1 VNRKSAPPAILL
13 MGPTAVGKTAL
24 ALDLVRRLPCDIISV
39 DSGQVYRGMDIGTA
53 KPGQEVLRAAPHRL
67 IDIRD
72 PGERYSAAGFREDA
86 LTEMRDI
93 VRAGRIPLLVG
104 GTMLYFRALTQGL
117 STLPAADDA
126 IRTQLEAEA
135 AARGWDALHARLA
148 GVDPRAAARIH
159 PNDPQRI
166 QRALEVYEITGV
178 PMSELQAARQT
189 QAAAPDYDFTRL
201 VLMPQDREVL
211 RQTIETR
218 FHTMLEHGLLDE
230 VEALQRR
237 GDLHAGLPSMR
248 AVGYRQVWAYLA
260 GEIDHATMVGQAVTA
275 TRQYAKRQLTWLR
288 SERESRIFLLPDSA
302 LLDKVLKSL
311 GSIAG

>member
-1 VNRKSAPPAILL
+1 

-24 ALDLVRRLPCDIISV
+24 AVDLVRRLPCDIISV
-39 DSGQVYRGMDIGTA
+39 DSGQVYRGLDIGTA
-53 KPGQEVLRAAPHRL
+53 KPGQDVLRVAPHRL

-72 PGERYSAAGFREDA
+72 PCERYSAAEFREDA
-86 LTEMRDI
+86 LAEMRDI

-126 IRTQLEAEA
+126 IRAQLEAEA

-148 GVDPRAAARIH
+148 GIDPRAAARIH

-166 QRALEVYEITGV
+166 QRALEVYEISGV
-178 PMSELQAARQT
+178 PMSELQAVRQSR
-189 QAAAPDYDFTRL
+189 AASPEYDFIRL
-201 VLMPQDREVL
+201 VLMPQDREAL

-218 FHTMLEHGLLDE
+218 FHAMLECGLLDE

-260 GEIDHATMVGQAVTA
+260 GEIDHATMVNQAVTA

-288 SERESRIFLLPDSA
+288 SEQESRIFLLPDSG
-302 LLDKVLKSL
+302 LLDKVLNNL